1 MFSRLTPLLR
11 GLLGLMAVLT
21 PLVCGEAAAQ
31 GAGAA
36 EVPLDRAAIAAG
48 LCTDAGD
55 TLDRAADALGDASD
69 DDLAFLRRIT
79 DALMGRNL
87 VCGETVAIKSGG
99 GTVDALTG
107 APADASGKT
116 PVLNLRNRAS
126 AENLGAALT
135 LLTPSSASDRDR
147 ALRVLAR
154 RPQGVSAAALARA
167 AEAALDDASRA
178 AIEELAVVA
187 SLASEDVSERI
198 AAVEALARTPNRRN
212 LGRLEALKGEPAY
225 EGDTAFRDAV
235 DAAIGEAST
244 WVRIADALS
253 VLFSGLSYA
262 SILFI
267 AAVGLAIVFGLM
279 GVINLAH
286 GEFIMIGAYVTFM
299 VQEVLRALA
308 PALVDWYLILA
319 IPFTFLVTAA
329 IGVAI
334 ELLVVRHLY
343 RRPLMTLLATW
354 AVSLFLVNIVRV
366 TFGTQNL
373 AFATPSYIS
382 GGFTLIGDFIVTQN
396 RLFAIVFALVVL
408 AATWLIL
415 KKTPFGLNVR
425 AVTQNREM
433 ASAIGIATRRV
444 DMLAFGLG
452 SGLAGL
458 AGLALAPIYNVNP
471 LMGTNFIIESF
482 MVVVLGGVGSLAG
495 TLIAALGIGQ
505 INVLIE
511 PIWGAVA
518 AKVIVLLLIIAF
530 IQRRPEGLF
539 AAPGR
544 RK

>member
-1 MFSRLTPLLR
+1 MPTLYRLVRVATLAAALCASLAAP
-11 GLLGLMAVLT
+11 
-21 PLVCGEAAAQ
+21 AAAQ
-31 GAGAA
+31 DGPLDAGALA
-36 EVPLDRAAIAAG
+36 SGLCENAAAALDRASARLAG
-48 LCTDAGD
+48 
-55 TLDRAADALGDASD
+55 ADEAE
-69 DDLAFLRRIT
+69 LATLRRLV
-79 DALMGRNL
+79 DALMGRDL
-87 VCGETVAIKSGG
+87 VCGDPVAIKTDAGP
-99 GTVDALTG
+99 VDAVTG
-107 APADASGKT
+107 APVEASGRT
-116 PVLNLRNRAS
+116 PVLNLRTRAG
-126 AENLGAALT
+126 AENLASALV
-135 LLTPSSASDRDR
+135 LLTPSTAAERER
-147 ALRVLAR
+147 ALRVLTR
-154 RPQGVSAAALARA
+154 RPQGVPAAALARA
-167 AEAALDDASRA
+167 AQDAPDAATRE

-187 SLASEDVSERI
+187 SLASDDLAERR
-198 AAVEALARTPNRRN
+198 AAVEALGRAPTRRN
-212 LGRLEALKGEPAY
+212 LARLEGLTNDPAY
-225 EGDTAFRDAV
+225 EADPAFRAAV
-235 DAAIGEAST
+235 DAALSRT
-244 WVRIADALS
+244 DWWVRVADALS

-299 VQEVLRALA
+299 VQEGLRWLGAG
-308 PALVDWYLILA
+308 LVDWYLIIA
-319 IPFTFLVTAA
+319 IPLTFAVTAA
-329 IGVAI
+329 IGVLMEVLI
-334 ELLVVRHLY
+334 VRHLY

-354 AVSLFLVNIVRV
+354 AVSLFLVNAVRV
-366 TFGTQNL
+366 AFGTQNL
-373 AFATPSYIS
+373 AFATPSYIA
-382 GGFTLIGDFIVTQN
+382 GGFTVVGDFIVTQN
-396 RLFAIVFALVVL
+396 RLFAIVFALAVL
-408 AATWLIL
+408 AATWLVL
-415 KKTPFGLNVR
+415 RRTPFGLDVR
-425 AVTQNREM
+425 AVTQNRDM
-433 ASAIGIATRRV
+433 ASAVGIATRRV

-495 TLIAALGIGQ
+495 TVIAALGIGQ

>member
-1 MFSRLTPLLR
+1 MR
-11 GLLGLMAVLT
+11 GLLTVLT
-21 PLVCGEAAAQ
+21 ILASVVTGVARAQEA
-31 GAGAA
+31 
-36 EVPLDRAAIAAG
+36 PLDRAVIAAG
-48 LCTDAGD
+48 LCTDVSA
-55 TLDRAADALGDASD
+55 TMDRAAATLGTASE
-69 DDLAFLRRIT
+69 DDLAYLRRLT
-79 DALMGRNL
+79 DALIGRHL
-87 VCGETVAIKSGG
+87 VCGETVAIDTDD
-99 GTVDALTG
+99 GTIDPVTG
-107 APADASGKT
+107 APVQADGKT
-116 PVLNLRNRAS
+116 PILNLRNRAG
-126 AENLGAALT
+126 AENLAAALT
-135 LLTPSSASDRDR
+135 LLTPSSASERER
-147 ALRVLAR
+147 ALRVLTR
-154 RPQGVSAAALARA
+154 RPQGVSAATLARA
-167 AEAALDDASRA
+167 AGIAPDDASRA

-187 SLASEDVSERI
+187 SLASDDIGERI
-198 AAVEALARTPNRRN
+198 AAIEALARAPNRRN
-212 LGRLEALKGEPAY
+212 LSRLEGLTREPAY
-225 EGDTAFRDAV
+225 ETVPAFRAAVDTAV
-235 DAAIGEAST
+235 GEVAW
-244 WVRIADALS
+244 WVRVAGALS

-286 GEFIMIGAYVTFM
+286 GEFIMIGAYVTFI
-299 VQEVLRALA
+299 VQEVLRAIA
-308 PALVDWYLILA
+308 PALTDWYLILA
-319 IPFTFLVTAA
+319 IPFTFAVTAA

-382 GGFTLIGDFIVTQN
+382 GGFNLVGDFIITQN
-396 RLFAIVFALVVL
+396 RLLAIVFALVVL
-408 AATWLIL
+408 LATWLIL
-415 KKTPFGLNVR
+415 KKTPFGLNIR